1 MNLPQTLVDER
12 AGRAQPADRMWAGVY
27 RGVGR
32 VEVEKVPVPAIAD
45 DEVLLRVEAC
55 GICGTDVK
63 KIHKGFLKPPQILGH
78 EIAGTII
85 AAGPA
90 VQRWRCGQRII
101 CFHHVPCR
109 RCFFCERRL
118 FSQCPQYKRVG
129 VTAGFDPNG
138 GGFSEYVRVMN
149 WIVEHG
155 LIEIPPD
162 VSFEEGVFVE
172 PVNTC
177 WKAIHK
183 ARIESGETVVVLGQ
197 GPIGLLLLM
206 LARQVGATVVTT
218 DPIPTRRQKS
228 LKLGAE
234 ASWDASDSEL
244 LLAKVRS
251 RTEGR
256 GADAVLVA
264 APHAS
269 LLQQALALTR
279 PGGRVLLF
287 AYNDPLIRVE
297 FPGAAVGVE
306 EKEILGSYSSSWD
319 LQEQAAHFVF
329 EQVLPVRE
337 LITHR
342 LPLAEIGQALALAA
356 SPSADSLKVVLKP

>member
-1 MNLPQTLVDER
+1 MNLMQTSIDESARR
-12 AGRAQPADRMWAGVY
+12 ARPADRMRAGVY
-27 RGVGR
+27 RGAGR
-32 VEVEKVPVPAIAD
+32 VVVEEVAVPEIGD

-63 KIHKGFLKPPQILGH
+63 KIYKGLLEPPQIFGH
-78 EIAGTII
+78 EIAGTIV
-85 AAGPA
+85 AAGRIVRP
-90 VQRWRCGQRII
+90 WKCGDRVI

-109 RCFFCERRL
+109 CCFFCERRL
-118 FSQCPQYKRVG
+118 FSQCTQYKKVG

-155 LIEIPPD
+155 LIEIPSH
-162 VSFEEGVFVE
+162 VSFEEAVFVE

-183 ARIESGETVVVLGQ
+183 ARIEPAELVVVLGQ
-197 GPIGLLLLM
+197 GPIGLLLMM

-218 DPIPTRRQKS
+218 DPLPARRRKS
-228 LKLGAE
+228 LQFGAE
-234 ASWDASDSEL
+234 ASWDASATDVSAE
-244 LLAKVRS
+244 VRS

-264 APHAS
+264 APQES

-279 PGGRVLLF
+279 SAGRVLLF
-287 AYNDPLIRVE
+287 AYNDPRIRVE
-297 FPGAAVGVE
+297 FPGAAVGVD
-306 EKEILGSYSSSWD
+306 EKEILGSYSASWE
-319 LQEQAAHFVF
+319 LQEEAAHFVF
-329 EQVLPVRE
+329 ERVLSVRD

-342 LPLAEIGQALALAA
+342 FPLAEIGQALALAA